1 MKNILAYTMNDLRLI
16 FRDPVLYVMFFIP
29 FLFIAL
35 LRFGLPPLFEVL
47 PMLAS
52 YKMVILAS
60 ICLVTAMFP
69 AFIFSFILLDEK
81 DLEVL
86 AVIRVLPV
94 SSSVFILYR
103 LLFISLFSLLFN
115 LLILILS
122 NQTEWLF
129 GKMLLVSIPL
139 AMVSPVSCLIITTF
153 ASNKI
158 VGTTWMKGLNFLFMI
173 PVLTYIFEGN
183 WEYILGILPYYW
195 IFKIYDP
202 GYQDLPFTINYTV
215 GLLYILTLTIISVRL
230 FKKMIYP

>member
-1 MKNILAYTMNDLRLI
+1 MKNILTYTMNDLKLI
-16 FRDPVLYVMFFIP
+16 FRDPVLYVMFFVP
-29 FLFIAL
+29 LLFIAL

-47 PMLAS
+47 PVLAS

-69 AFIFSFILLDEK
+69 AFIFSFIMLDEK
-81 DLEVL
+81 DLDVL
-86 AVIRVLPV
+86 AAIRVLPV
-94 SSSVFILYR
+94 SSSGFILHR
-103 LLFISLFSLLFN
+103 LLFIYLFSIFYN

-122 NQTEWLF
+122 NLTEWSLVM
-129 GKMLLVSIPL
+129 KLLVTLPV

-173 PVLTYIFEGN
+173 PVLTYIFEGG

-202 GYQDLPFTINYTV
+202 GFQVFPFIMNYLI
-215 GLLYILTLTIISVRL
+215 GLFYILILTIIFIRL
-230 FKKMIYP
+230 FKKRVYP

>member
-1 MKNILAYTMNDLRLI
+1 VKSILTYTRNDLRLI
-16 FRDPVLYVMFFIP
+16 FRDPVLYVMFFVP
-29 FLFIAL
+29 LLFIIL
-35 LRFGLPPLFEVL
+35 LRFALPPLFEVL
-47 PMLAS
+47 PVLVS

-69 AFIFSFILLDEK
+69 AFIFTFIMLDEK

-86 AVIRVLPV
+86 AAIRVLPV
-94 SSSVFILYR
+94 SSSMFILYR
-103 LLFISLFSLLFN
+103 LLFISLFSFFFN

-122 NQTEWLF
+122 NLTGWSIV
-129 GKMLLVSIPL
+129 KMLLVSLPL
-139 AMVSPVSCLIITTF
+139 ALVSPASCLMITAF

-173 PVLTYIFEGN
+173 PVLTYIFDGG

-202 GYQDLPFTINYTV
+202 GFQVLPFTVNFAI
-215 GLLYILTLTIISVRL
+215 GLSYLCILTIISTQL
-230 FKKMIYP
+230 FKKRVYP